1 VAGFRHILDE
11 PRDAHWGGR
20 GELRARLPAEPA
32 LVRDREGLRQT
43 LLMRPWTLD
52 NESAQWV
59 VAAGIRH
66 AGRAVGDPHLTRRGH
81 ER

>member
-1 VAGFRHILDE
+1 MRVLDE
-11 PRDAHWGGR
+11 PWDAHWGGR
-20 GELRARLPAEPA
+20 REFRARLPAEPA

-43 LLMRPWTLD
+43 LLLRPWTLD

-66 AGRAVGDPHLTRRGH
+66 ARRAVGSHT
-81 ER
+81 